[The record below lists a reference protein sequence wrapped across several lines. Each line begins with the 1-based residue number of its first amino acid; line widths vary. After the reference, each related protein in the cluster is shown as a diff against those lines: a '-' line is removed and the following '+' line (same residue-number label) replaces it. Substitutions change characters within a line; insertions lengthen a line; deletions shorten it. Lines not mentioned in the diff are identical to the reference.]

1 MPPMPIT
8 DSMFLLVE
16 TREHPVHVGGL
27 QLYDLPEGAG
37 PDYLGELHRRLITG
51 TDEVDAKFRRR
62 PQRSIGTLG
71 QWGWTTDGQVDLE
84 YHVRLSA
91 LPRPGR
97 IRELLELVGRLHGSL
112 LDRHRPLWEFHLIE
126 GVEDR
131 RFAVYTKVHH
141 AVNDGVSALAL
152 LRRALSEDPTA
163 RDMRPMWALGDRP
176 PRGNAGVG
184 RLLAQ
189 LACSPVRTAGT
200 VARTVGDALGIGP
213 AALNAVRAG
222 IADSSVALPL
232 QAPRSMLNVPITGA
246 RRFAA
251 QSWSLER
258 IRAVCGATGA
268 TVNDVVLGMCAGA
281 LRAYLL
287 EHDALPDRPL
297 IAMVPVSLRAARDA
311 DDGAAD
317 QGNAFGVIL
326 CNLGTDLAD
335 PAERFTRLRSSM
347 DRGKRAYE
355 GRSTLQITALSAAMA
370 APLLTPM
377 LPGGTR
383 FAPPPFNLIISNIPG
398 PPRRLYWEG
407 APLRGLYPLS
417 VPIEGQA
424 LNITVTTYAA
434 NLEFGLTGCRSSVPH
449 LQRLLTHL
457 EDALVHLETAAAV
470 GRAP

>member
-1 MPPMPIT
+1 MGPMPIT

-37 PDYLGELHRRLITG
+37 PDYLGELYRRLMVS

-62 PQRSIGTLG
+62 PHRSIGTLG
-71 QWGWTTDGQVDLE
+71 QWGWTTDEQFDLQ

-97 IRELLELVGRLHGSL
+97 IRELLELVGRLHGTL

-141 AVNDGVSALAL
+141 AVDDGVAALARL
-152 LRRALSEDPTA
+152 QHALSEDPAA
-163 RDMRPMWALGDRP
+163 RNMRPIWALGARRP
-176 PRGNAGVG
+176 REDPGLGQ
-184 RLLAQ
+184 LLARI
-189 LACSPVRTAGT
+189 AGSPLRTAET

-213 AALNAVRAG
+213 AALDAVRAG

-258 IRAVCGATGA
+258 IRAVCNATGA
-268 TVNDVVLGMCAGA
+268 TVNDVVLGMSAGA

-297 IAMVPVSLRAARDA
+297 TAMVPVSLRAAGELE
-311 DDGAAD
+311 DG
-317 QGNAFGVIL
+317 GNAFGVIL

-335 PAERFTRLRSSM
+335 PAERFTRIRSSM
-347 DRGKRAYE
+347 DHGKRTYE
-355 GRSTLQITALSAAMA
+355 GRSTLQITALSAAMV

-377 LPGGTR
+377 LPGGGR

-398 PPRRLYWEG
+398 PQRRLYWEG

-417 VPIEGQA
+417 VPLDGQA
-424 LNITVTTYAA
+424 LNITVTTCAG

-457 EDALVHLETAAAV
+457 EDALVDLETAATI
-470 GRAP
+470 GRTPMR

>member
-1 MPPMPIT
+1 MRPMPIT
-8 DSMFLLVE
+8 DSLFLLLE

-37 PDYLGELHRRLITG
+37 PDFLGELHRRLIAG

-62 PQRSIGTLG
+62 PQRSVSTLG
-71 QWGWTTDGQVDLE
+71 QWGWTTDDQFDLE

-91 LPRPGR
+91 LPRPRR

-112 LDRHRPLWEFHLIE
+112 LDRHRPLWEYHLIE
-126 GVEDR
+126 GVEKR

-141 AVNDGVSALAL
+141 AVNDGVAALAL
-152 LRRALSEDPTA
+152 LQRALSEDPDA
-163 RDMRPMWALGDRP
+163 RNMRPMWALGARP
-176 PRGNAGVG
+176 PREATGVWQ
-184 RLLAQ
+184 LLAQ
-189 LACSPVRTAGT
+189 LAGSPMRTVGT

-213 AALNAVRAG
+213 AALAAVRAG

-251 QSWSLER
+251 QSWPLER
-258 IRAVCGATGA
+258 IRAVCAATGA
-268 TVNDVVLGMCAGA
+268 TVNDVVLGMSAGA

-287 EHDALPDRPL
+287 ERDALPDRAL
-297 IAMVPVSLRAARDA
+297 IAMVPVSLRADRDSS
-311 DDGAAD
+311 DG
-317 QGNAFGVIL
+317 GNAIGVIL

-335 PAERFTRLRSSM
+335 PAERFTRIRSSM
-347 DRGKRAYE
+347 DHGKRAYE
-355 GRSTLQITALSAAMA
+355 GRSMLQIMALSAAMV

-398 PPRRLYWEG
+398 PPRPLYWEG

-417 VPIEGQA
+417 VPLEGQA
-424 LNITVTTYAA
+424 LNVTVTTYAG
-434 NLEFGLTGCRSSVPH
+434 NLEFGLTGCRSSVPR

-457 EDALVHLETAAAV
+457 EDALVDLETAATV
-470 GRAP
+470 GRTP